1 MSVIE
6 HEDLSLFNG
15 SMSTDPR
22 IIHHA
27 RTLVQ
32 YSVQA
37 RSKEIFTV
45 DGGPEAEALI
55 VAVHEELLKAG
66 AYAAV
71 RMTPETCMENL
82 YTHGKAHHLDTVS
95 KLDTATARQ
104 IDGTIR
110 IMASS
115 NTRALSGVDPQ
126 KQARLSKA
134 SRTLRQTLLK
144 KKWVLTLHPTR
155 AYAQDADMSLNDFK
169 DFVYAA
175 LHADQDNPV
184 RAWKELAKRQAGLIR
199 KIRGADQF
207 RIVGSDTDLTL
218 SIKGRTFINSCGTH
232 NMPCGEIFTG
242 PVETSAEGHIRYD
255 YPVVHGG
262 REIDGIR
269 LVFRKGRVVEATADK
284 NESFLKSML
293 DMDPGARRLGELGI
307 GTHYGIR
314 KFIKNIL
321 FDEKIG
327 GSIHLAL
334 GQSYAETGGRNRSA
348 LHWDMI
354 KDLRK
359 GGALYVDGKLF
370 QKDGAFVR

>member
-1 MSVIE
+1 MWLNRV
-6 HEDLSLFNG
+6 
-15 SMSTDPR
+15 MR
-22 IIHHA
+22 IDARIYNHA
-27 RTLVQ
+27 RTLVH
-32 YSVQA
+32 YSVHA
-37 RSKEIFTV
+37 KSKEIITV
-45 DGGPEAEALI
+45 DGPPEAEPLI
-55 VAVHEELLKAG
+55 VAVQEELIKTG

-71 RMTPETCMENL
+71 RMTPERCMENL
-82 YTHGKAHHLDTVS
+82 FEHGKAHHFDTVN
-95 KLDTATARQ
+95 KLDTAAARQ
-104 IDGTIR
+104 VDGLIR
-110 IMASS
+110 IMAAS
-115 NTRALSGVDPQ
+115 NTRALANIDPK
-126 KQARLSKA
+126 KQARV
-134 SRTLRQTLLK
+134 SRATRHLRQTLLK
-144 KKWVLTLHPTR
+144 KKWVLTLHPTK
-155 AYAQDADMSLNDFK
+155 AYAQDADMSLSDFE
-169 DFVYAA
+169 DFAYAA

-184 RAWKELAKRQAGLIR
+184 RAWKDMAKRQAGLIR
-199 KIRGADQF
+199 KLKGADQF
-207 RIVGSDTDLTL
+207 RIVGPDTDLTL
-218 SIKGRTFINSCGTH
+218 SIKGRTFINSCGIH

-269 LVFRKGRVVEATADK
+269 LVFRKGRVAEASAEK
-284 NESFLKSML
+284 NEHFLHSML

-307 GTHYGIR
+307 GTHYGIK

-354 KDLRK
+354 KDLRQ

-370 QKDGAFVR
+370 QKDGQFV